1 MGLASSTFR
10 LMYLNSLR
18 IDLENKLQVITESKL
33 SLSRTITELV
43 GTANDMDP
51 ESEVVK
57 QLNARKERLNL
68 LDKKLDMQMQLYNTQ
83 LEMINTEM
91 KSCQTML
98 DKNIESSF
106 SYGK

>member
-43 GTANDMDP
+43 GTSNDMDP

-68 LDKKLDMQMQLYNTQ
+68 LDKKLDMQMELYNNQ
-83 LEMINTEM
+83 LKMINTEIESC
-91 KSCQTML
+91 KSLL
-98 DKNIESSF
+98 DSNIKSSF
-106 SYGK
+106 SYGR